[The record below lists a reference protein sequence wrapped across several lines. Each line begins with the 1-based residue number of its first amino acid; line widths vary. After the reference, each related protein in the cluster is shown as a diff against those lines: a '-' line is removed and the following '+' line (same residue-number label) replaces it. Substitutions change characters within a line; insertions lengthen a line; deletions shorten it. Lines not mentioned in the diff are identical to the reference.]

1 VRSLLTIAAALLA
14 ASLFCNP
21 AVAEES
27 AALPLAPTAAKAKI
41 QLEAVVAYGAVPFT
55 SPIQWTIIRP
65 VSQQYPEEQILLTQT
80 AVSPTFDM
88 APGRYIVRA
97 THNAM
102 TISQDLIGPEGT
114 SKHTINFNAGNITL
128 SMIPHTG
135 GSMIAS
141 NILWEVYEYRKGGLT
156 EDAKIASAMAPSH
169 HFMLAAGAYVVRA
182 SYNGTTADLV
192 IPLDPGRTYKYTINL
207 YAGTVGL
214 SAVSE
219 GGGSIG
225 EGVVYEIY
233 KAALDDTGQR
243 PLIGTYNGDT
253 KDVLLR
259 EGSYLLVAR
268 DGNGLQGEV
277 PFVVSAGENA
287 KIKVT
292 LKPSLAGGTATSG

>member
-1 VRSLLTIAAALLA
+1 VRSFITLAAALLA
-14 ASLFCNP
+14 ASLLSHS
-21 AVAEES
+21 VTAEES
-27 AALPLAPTAAKAKI
+27 AALPLAPTAAKAKV
-41 QLEAVVAYGAVPFT
+41 QLDAVVAYGAAPFT
-55 SPIQWTIIRP
+55 SPIEWTIIRP
-65 VSQQYPEEQILLTQT
+65 VSQQNPEEQILLTQT
-80 AVSPTFDM
+80 SVAPTFDM

-97 THNAM
+97 THDAM
-102 TISQDLIGPEGT
+102 TVSQDLIVPEGT

-128 SMIPHTG
+128 SMIPYTG
-135 GSMIAS
+135 GGMIAS

-156 EDAKIASAMAPSH
+156 DDAKIASAMAPSH

-219 GGGSIG
+219 GGGSVG

-233 KAALDDTGQR
+233 KAALDSATGQR

-253 KDVLLR
+253 NNVLLR
-259 EGSYLLVAR
+259 EGSYLLIAR
-268 DGNGLQGEV
+268 GNGLQGEI

-292 LKPSLAGGTATSG
+292 LKPTLASSTSTSG

>member
-1 VRSLLTIAAALLA
+1 MRSFITLAAALLA
-14 ASLFCNP
+14 ASLLSHS
-21 AVAEES
+21 VTAEES
-27 AALPLAPTAAKAKI
+27 AALPLAPSAAKAKV

-55 SPIQWTIIRP
+55 DPIQWTIIRP

-97 THNAM
+97 THSSL
-102 TISQDLIGPEGT
+102 TISQDLIVPEGS

-135 GSMIAS
+135 AGMISS

-156 EDAKIASAMAPSH
+156 DDAKIASAMAPSQ

-225 EGVVYEIY
+225 EGVVYQIY
-233 KAALDDTGQR
+233 KAAIDKTGER

-259 EGSYLLVAR
+259 EGSYLLIAR
-268 DGNGLQGEV
+268 GNGLQGEI

-287 KIKVT
+287 KIKVM
-292 LKPSLAGGTATSG
+292 LKPTLASSTATSG